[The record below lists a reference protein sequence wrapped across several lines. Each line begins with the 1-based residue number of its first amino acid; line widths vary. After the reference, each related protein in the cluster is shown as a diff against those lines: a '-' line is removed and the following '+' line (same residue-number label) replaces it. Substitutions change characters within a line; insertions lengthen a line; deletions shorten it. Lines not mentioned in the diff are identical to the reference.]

1 MTHDTRIALSLLGE
15 LIAAL
20 RVNDPD
26 AFRKWLSWGMQDLG
40 ETMIEQLLLDWLKS
54 FLTVE
59 EQIRLLGFHLGVS
72 FSLGVDPNT
81 SSSKETFA
89 CLEMN

>member
-26 AFRKWLSWGMQDLG
+26 AFRQWLSGGMQDLG
-40 ETMIEQLLLDWLKS
+40 ETVIEQLLLDWLNS

-59 EQIRLLGFHLGVS
+59 DQDRLLGFHLVVS
-72 FSLGVDPNT
+72 FSLGV
-81 SSSKETFA
+81 SEHIK
-89 CLEMN
+89 L

>member
-26 AFRKWLSWGMQDLG
+26 AFRQWLSGGMQDLG
-40 ETMIEQLLLDWLKS
+40 ETVIEQLLLDWLKS

-59 EQIRLLGFHLGVS
+59 EQDKLLGFHLGVS

-81 SSSKETFA
+81 SNSGNS
-89 CLEMN
+89 CLF